1 VTFGRTA
8 SRIFRTT
15 VLGLVENWF
24 EELRQRLGN

>member
-1 VTFGRTA
+1 MTFGRA
-8 SRIFRTT
+8 PSRIFPAT